1 MGEWENKKRGEYGA
15 TSYNSHLSHHCKP
28 VPTVTFFIKGPII
41 SPGLGVWFKN
51 HMIPAASY
59 LNHKT
64 RFMSIIL
71 TTLNSLP
78 ID

>member
-41 SPGLGVWFKN
+41 SPGIRAWV
-51 HMIPAASY
+51 
-59 LNHKT
+59 
-64 RFMSIIL
+64 
-71 TTLNSLP
+71 
-78 ID
+78 